1 MEKIQ
6 LTKNFTLNELCASQT
21 ATAKKID
28 NTPTVSVACALTALA
43 QNVLQ
48 PLRDHVGA
56 PITIGSGYRCPKLN
70 AAVGGV
76 SNSQHMTG
84 QAADICLNGNWTRG
98 KEWFEW
104 IRTHLKFDQLIW
116 EKNPKTGNYWIHV
129 SFRADGQNRQH
140 VISYLEK
147 K

>member
-1 MEKIQ
+1 MAIKVS
-6 LTKNFTLNELCASQT
+6 KNFTLEELYASST

-28 NTPTVSVACALTALA
+28 NKPTLEVACALTALA

-48 PLRDHVGA
+48 PLRDHVGKS
-56 PITIGSGYRCPKLN
+56 ITIGSGYRSPKLN

-84 QAADICLNGNWTRG
+84 QAADICLNGNWTQG
-98 KEWFEW
+98 KEWFDW
-104 IRTHLKFDQLIW
+104 IKKNLKFDQLIW

-129 SFRADGQNRQH
+129 SYRADGSNRMQ